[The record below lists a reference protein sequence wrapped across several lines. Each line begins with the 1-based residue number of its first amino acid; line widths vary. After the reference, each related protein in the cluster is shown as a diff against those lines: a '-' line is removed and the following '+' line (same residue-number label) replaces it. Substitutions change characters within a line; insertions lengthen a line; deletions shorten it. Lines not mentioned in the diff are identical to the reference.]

1 MKRIQEWNEVKVE
14 GKQGADMGEMTQ
26 RSLRTNFKTTRWHQ
40 NSQSYI
46 THPKLEG
53 GENDKQT
60 GGEVTE

>member
-1 MKRIQEWNEVKVE
+1 ME